1 MKWIITISA
10 ILLFALAGCGKDKQS
25 TNELITVD
33 VTKNYPEKELTLQD
47 FMDVE
52 YIPLETNDEFVTQGK
67 VMAIGAEVIL
77 ITNWANDGNLFVF
90 DRKTG
95 KALKK
100 INRKGQGGEEYVG
113 ITEVVLDEANKE
125 IFVIAYT
132 GSKISVY
139 DLDGNFKRSF
149 KAVGTESHINTF
161 NYDRD
166 NLISYVPDNSLEN
179 PSNAIPPY
187 YLIFSKQ
194 DGSIT
199 RKISIPFDEV
209 KSPVAR
215 DGEAWAVPVPT
226 AVYQIVPDHTNWVLM
241 ETSSD
246 TIYHYLPDA
255 NTTIPLI
262 VRTPSIHSMDPPEVF
277 LIPTVFTDRYYF
289 MSLLKA
295 EFNFETGRG
304 FPISGLMYDRL
315 ENSLFIPKI
324 YNGDYT
330 SKREVD
336 MMSRP
341 LDPEFVIGQSL
352 QAHELAEAYGI
363 DRKSLDSTIAR
374 YNELLSAERDADF
387 GRRFDKRA
395 KALGRAPFYVS
406 EMSPKVH
413 HCMGGVAVN
422 VETAVLDVETDK
434 PIPGLFAAGECVGGI
449 HGAVRIGACAV
460 MDCLVN
466 GRQAGLSAAASPKA

>member
-139 DLDGNFKRSF
+139 DLYGNFKRSF
-149 KAVGTESHINTF
+149 KAAGTESHVNTF
-161 NYDRD
+161 NYDRE

-226 AVYQIVPDHTNWVLM
+226 TVYQIVPDHTNWVLM

-277 LIPTVFTDRYYF
+277 LMPTVFTDRYYF
-289 MSLLKA
+289 M
-295 EFNFETGRG
+295 ETIKNAWDFSEGKG
-304 FPISGLMYDRL
+304 FPRTFLMYDTQ
-315 ENSLFIPKI
+315 EKDFFKYNV
-324 YNGDYT
+324 YNGDY
-330 SKREVD
+330 SVKKEVY
-336 MMSRP
+336 MNAFR
-341 LDPEFVIGQSL
+341 
-352 QAHELAEAYGI
+352 
-363 DRKSLDSTIAR
+363 IANSE
-374 YNELLSAERDADF
+374 NELWCPLEASELVESYKK
-387 GRRFDKRA
+387 GRLKGKLKD
-395 KALGRAPFYVS
+395 
-406 EMSPKVH
+406 
-413 HCMGGVAVN
+413 
-422 VETAVLDVETDK
+422 
-434 PIPGLFAAGECVGGI
+434 IAATLNEESNPVI
-449 HGAVRIGACAV
+449 MLIK
-460 MDCLVN
+460 
-466 GRQAGLSAAASPKA
+466 QKK

>member
-100 INRKGQGGEEYVG
+100 INRKGQGGEEYIG
-113 ITEVVLDEANKE
+113 ITEIVLDEANKE

-139 DLDGNFKRSF
+139 DLYGNFKRSF
-149 KAVGTESHINTF
+149 KAEGTESHINTF

-194 DGSIT
+194 DGSII

-215 DGEAWAVPVPT
+215 DGENWENWAAPVPT
-226 AVYQIVPDHTNWVLM
+226 AMYQIVPDHTNWVLM

-304 FPISGLMYDRL
+304 FPTSGLMYDRL
-315 ENSLFIPKI
+315 ENSVFIPKT

-330 SKREVD
+330 SKREVY

-341 LDPEFVIGQSL
+341 LDPGFVIGQAL
-352 QAHELAEAYGI
+352 QAHELVEAYGKGQLKGKLKEI
-363 DRKSLDSTIAR
+363 ATTLDEESNPVIMLIKHKKNK
-374 YNELLSAERDADF
+374 Y
-387 GRRFDKRA
+387 
-395 KALGRAPFYVS
+395 
-406 EMSPKVH
+406 
-413 HCMGGVAVN
+413 
-422 VETAVLDVETDK
+422 
-434 PIPGLFAAGECVGGI
+434 
-449 HGAVRIGACAV
+449 
-460 MDCLVN
+460 
-466 GRQAGLSAAASPKA
+466 

>member
-139 DLDGNFKRSF
+139 DLYGNFKRSF
-149 KAVGTESHINTF
+149 KAAGTESHVNTF
-161 NYDRD
+161 NYDRE

-226 AVYQIVPDHTNWVLM
+226 TVYQIVPDHTNWVLM

-246 TIYHYLPDA
+246 TIYHYLP
-255 NTTIPLI
+255 PPY
-262 VRTPSIHSMDPPEVF
+262 TPWILLKYF
-277 LIPTVFTDRYYF
+277 LCQPFLPTVI
-289 MSLLKA
+289 
-295 EFNFETGRG
+295 
-304 FPISGLMYDRL
+304 IS
-315 ENSLFIPKI
+315 
-324 YNGDYT
+324 
-330 SKREVD
+330 
-336 MMSRP
+336 
-341 LDPEFVIGQSL
+341 
-352 QAHELAEAYGI
+352 
-363 DRKSLDSTIAR
+363 
-374 YNELLSAERDADF
+374 
-387 GRRFDKRA
+387 
-395 KALGRAPFYVS
+395 
-406 EMSPKVH
+406 
-413 HCMGGVAVN
+413 
-422 VETAVLDVETDK
+422 
-434 PIPGLFAAGECVGGI
+434 
-449 HGAVRIGACAV
+449 
-460 MDCLVN
+460 
-466 GRQAGLSAAASPKA
+466 

>member
-1 MKWIITISA
+1 M
-10 ILLFALAGCGKDKQS
+10 
-25 TNELITVD
+25 
-33 VTKNYPEKELTLQD
+33 
-47 FMDVE
+47 
-52 YIPLETNDEFVTQGK
+52 
-67 VMAIGAEVIL
+67 
-77 ITNWANDGNLFVF
+77 
-90 DRKTG
+90 
-95 KALKK
+95 
-100 INRKGQGGEEYVG
+100 
-113 ITEVVLDEANKE
+113 
-125 IFVIAYT
+125 
-132 GSKISVY
+132 
-139 DLDGNFKRSF
+139 
-149 KAVGTESHINTF
+149 
-161 NYDRD
+161 
-166 NLISYVPDNSLEN
+166 ISYVPDNSLEN

-215 DGEAWAVPVPT
+215 DGENWENWAAPVPT
-226 AVYQIVPDHTNWVLM
+226 AMYQIVPDHTNWVLM

-277 LIPTVFTDRYYF
+277 LMPTVFTDRYYF

-341 LDPEFVIGQSL
+341 LDPEFVIGQPL
-352 QAHELAEAYGI
+352 QAHELAEAYGKGRLKGKLKEI
-363 DRKSLDSTIAR
+363 ATTLDEESNPVIMLIKHKKNK
-374 YNELLSAERDADF
+374 Y
-387 GRRFDKRA
+387 
-395 KALGRAPFYVS
+395 
-406 EMSPKVH
+406 
-413 HCMGGVAVN
+413 
-422 VETAVLDVETDK
+422 
-434 PIPGLFAAGECVGGI
+434 
-449 HGAVRIGACAV
+449 
-460 MDCLVN
+460 
-466 GRQAGLSAAASPKA
+466 

>member
-1 MKWIITISA
+1 MKRPFTIVAII
-10 ILLFALAGCGKDKQS
+10 LFVMSGCRENKQS
-25 TNELITVD
+25 TNELVIVD
-33 VTKNYPEKELTLQD
+33 VTKNYPEKELILQD

-67 VMAIGAEVIL
+67 VMAVGAEVIL

-95 KALKK
+95 KGLKK

-113 ITEVVLDEANKE
+113 ITEIVLDEANKE

-149 KAVGTESHINTF
+149 KATGTDSHINTF
-161 NYDRD
+161 NYDRE

-179 PSNAIPPY
+179 PSNIIHPY

-199 RKISIPFDEV
+199 RKISIPFDEI

-215 DGEAWAVPVPT
+215 DGEAWVVPVPT
-226 AVYQIVPDHTNWVLM
+226 AVYQIIPDHVSWVLM

-255 NTTIPLI
+255 NATIPLI
-262 VRTPSIHSMDPPEVF
+262 VRTPSIHTMDSPEVF
-277 LIPTVFTDRYYF
+277 LMPSVFTDRYYF

-295 EFNFETGRG
+295 EFNFEIGRG
-304 FPISGLMYDRL
+304 FPSSGLMYDKP

-336 MMSRP
+336 MTSRP
-341 LDPEFVIGQSL
+341 LDQEFVIGQSL
-352 QAHELAEAYGI
+352 QAHELVEAYGKGQLKGKLKEI
-363 DRKSLDSTIAR
+363 
-374 YNELLSAERDADF
+374 
-387 GRRFDKRA
+387 
-395 KALGRAPFYVS
+395 
-406 EMSPKVH
+406 
-413 HCMGGVAVN
+413 
-422 VETAVLDVETDK
+422 
-434 PIPGLFAAGECVGGI
+434 AAGLNEESNPVI
-449 HGAVRIGACAV
+449 MLA
-460 MDCLVN
+460 
-466 GRQAGLSAAASPKA
+466 KYKK